1 MQAYLKAWS
10 KVGYVLPILLLIT
23 AAGERGLQVGQNFFL
38 SIWTDATTAKTLAHE
53 DLDNRIY
60 IAAYFLLGAFP
71 VAIQVSQA
79 FACASFSEL
88 LRSSETAVGLFPHW
102 TLQTKACKWWNVRDK
117 SIRLIKLWGHEQ
129 AELSSKLLTTSIF
142 FVHFYYVRSSVQAL
156 PDVMLPSCK
165 KGKVAF

>member
-1 MQAYLKAWS
+1 MKAWS

-71 VAIQVSQA
+71 IAIQVSQA
-79 FACASFSEL
+79 FAFASFSEL
-88 LRSSETAVGLFPHW
+88 LRSSETAVGLFPH
-102 TLQTKACKWWNVRDK
+102 
-117 SIRLIKLWGHEQ
+117 
-129 AELSSKLLTTSIF
+129 
-142 FVHFYYVRSSVQAL
+142 
-156 PDVMLPSCK
+156 
-165 KGKVAF
+165 